1 MKDDHLT
8 GFVQETLAL
17 NDDYDGHAYAALVSN
32 KVKLKTN
39 KAVLYI
45 HGFADYYFNTQLA
58 DAWVAAGYNFYA
70 LDLRKYGRA
79 LMAHQHPNFCKDLG
93 EYFEE
98 IDKAVSIIRN
108 RDGHTILVLNG
119 HSTGGLTASLYTHER
134 RCENTIDALILN
146 SPWFDINESWLVKKI
161 ALKFVFAIGKFFP
174 TFVAPKGLD
183 PNYARSVH
191 KNYNVKEKKEIGVYE
206 EGLWNFNT
214 DWKSVGGFPVYAGFL
229 RAVRN
234 GQKKLQRGLDIK
246 CPVLLLCTDK
256 QGKRTKV
263 MEPHY
268 FNSDCVLDPK
278 HMLKYLSA
286 IGASTKQIVIKDGLH
301 DLALSSKPVRE
312 NYFKQ
317 ITQWLSVA
325 ISA

>member
-8 GFVQETLAL
+8 GFVKETLAL
-17 NDDYDGHAYAALVSN
+17 NDDYDGYAYAALVS
-32 KVKLKTN
+32 KKLKLKSN

-45 HGFADYYFNTQLA
+45 HGFADYFFNTQLA

-79 LMAHQHPNFCKDLG
+79 LMGHQHPNLCKDLG

-98 IDKAVSIIRN
+98 IDKAVSIIRH
-108 RDGHTILVLNG
+108 RDGHTTLVLNG
-119 HSTGGLTASLYTHER
+119 HSTGGLTASLYAHER

-146 SPWFDINESWLVKKI
+146 SPWLDINESWLVKNI
-161 ALKFVFAIGKFFP
+161 ALKLVFAIGKFFP

-191 KNYNVKEKKEIGVYE
+191 KNYNVKEKKENGVYE
-206 EGLWNFNT
+206 EGLWDFNT
-214 DWKSVGGFPVYAGFL
+214 DWKSVGDFPVYAGFL

-234 GQKKLQRGLDIK
+234 GQKRLQRGLDVK
-246 CPVLLLCTDK
+246 CPVLLLCSDT
-256 QGKRTKV
+256 QGKRTKG

-278 HMLKYLSA
+278 HMLKYLSG
-286 IGASTKQIVIKDGLH
+286 IGANTKHIVIQDGLH
-301 DLALSSKPVRE
+301 DLALSFKPVRE

-317 ITQWLSVA
+317 STQWL
-325 ISA
+325 